1 MLYSFKEKM
10 DYKNFDSLALL
21 LEDEFKSNELKE
33 IDGDKIVLDT
43 YDKIEKLL
51 MKKIQK
57 YER

>member
-1 MLYSFKEKM
+1 M